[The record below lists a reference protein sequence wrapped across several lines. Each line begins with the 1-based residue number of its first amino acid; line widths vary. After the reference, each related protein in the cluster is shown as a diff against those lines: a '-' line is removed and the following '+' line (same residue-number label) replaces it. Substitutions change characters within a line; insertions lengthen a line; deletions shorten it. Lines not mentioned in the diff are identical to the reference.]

1 MGLDTQEPLRG
12 LDLQELILEGNARM
26 IIGRRASVRSALRR
40 YGYHGKAPE
49 KYGRSTPEERKLLE
63 DAMRQYKEFAFTD
76 EQKRAYDILLYHY
89 FVAKTL
95 TAPQIAKL
103 FRITGRT
110 VHKCINKGVNDLT
123 FFVFG
128 IDAVVF
134 NESHSPIWHTPYVGE
149 MAKKELE
156 DPERRLKE
164 KAELLKTLRT
174 EFANYIRE
182 NPEIDLIAEME
193 AMDAW
198 FKEQKSAAAAKA
210 EHMSREKEEKERLRE
225 EWYPYIKAAL
235 DAIRKGKATPEV
247 KEILTK
253 AMETYKGAA
262 RWENQIES
270 YNILQYYFFSSQPPT
285 GQQAARKFNI
295 AYRTAY
301 KRIRLGTYNLT
312 PFIYRIKGAAEVLG
326 KIQTVK
332 EVKNQ

>member
-1 MGLDTQEPLRG
+1 MGLNEQEPQQG
-12 LDLQELILEGNARM
+12 LNMEDLLWDCTDAMVN
-26 IIGRRASVRSALRR
+26 RRQSSIRAALRR
-40 YGYHGKAPE
+40 YKYEHTAPE

-63 DAMRQYKEFAFTD
+63 NAMRNYKEFATTL
-76 EQKRAYDILLYHY
+76 EQKRAYNILLYYY
-89 FVAKTL
+89 FSTKQL
-95 TAPQIAKL
+95 TDVQMAKL
-103 FRITGRT
+103 FKIERRT
-110 VHKCINKGVNDLT
+110 VHKCIHKGVSDLAL
-123 FFVFG
+123 FIYGAGGLSFQ
-128 IDAVVF
+128 DR
-134 NESHSPIWHTPYVGE
+134 EPTPWSTMEEEVLYKFRTPE
-149 MAKKELE
+149 ALLE
-156 DPERRLKE
+156 T
-164 KAELLKTLRT
+164 KAEVLKTLRA
-174 EFANYIRE
+174 EFATYIRE

-210 EHMSREKEEKERLRE
+210 EHMSREKEEKERLWE

-295 AYRTAY
+295 AYRTVY
-301 KRIRLGTYNLT
+301 KRIKYGTYNLT